1 MARTPMLQ
9 AIVDADE
16 NRAGALISH
25 PMQVDARAL
34 IVDMLSALPTARTP
48 TELFEFQHWL
58 LSRSLAVSEA
68 ASQFR
73 RGQVRAGRGRSAPV
87 PSGWTP
93 VREPADADDWLFEL
107 TVADRLAR
115 QLRCVGDALAWKVFR
130 CDRNVITAL
139 ASNAAPGP
147 IALKSGLE
155 AEWGHA
161 LADLSER
168 GEFALLHDLT
178 NVLRISDMTVFT
190 AEGPRLRE
198 SKSSAGGAA
207 SSHAIRQ
214 RRRAEQAIGAL
225 SGGPLP
231 SSTDTVRYL
240 QASPVQ
246 LRTHIPTLARLA
258 DEAARSGFAVGS
270 LPHGLVV
277 SVFDMWVGAQLPN
290 PVGILATREAAL
302 SRIKIRRGPP
312 GKHELTARL
321 VDLAARDPHLA
332 PVSVYPLS
340 ADGRAGLICDDVLVI
355 IEQTLDPLA
364 QLLEQQGLVVDV
376 LLRNASGNLD
386 APTLRVRLAGESRAL
401 VVHGRILA
409 QKLIELVDSA
419 TWAKAVAALVRGPV
433 VADDLVVVYAN
444 ERGVWGRSI

>member
-1 MARTPMLQ
+1 
-9 AIVDADE
+9 
-16 NRAGALISH
+16 
-25 PMQVDARAL
+25 MQVDARAL
-34 IVDMLSALPTARTP
+34 IVDMLDALPSARTP
-48 TELFEFQHWL
+48 SELFEFQHWL
-58 LSRSLAVSEA
+58 LSRSLVVSEA
-68 ASQFR
+68 ASQLR
-73 RGQVRAGRGRSAPV
+73 RGQVRAGCDRSTPV

-93 VREPADADDWLFEL
+93 VRELAEADDWLFEL

-147 IALKSGLE
+147 IALKSGLA

-161 LADLSER
+161 LADLRER

-178 NVLRISDMTVFT
+178 SVLRISDMTVFT
-190 AEGPRLRE
+190 AAGPRLRE

-207 SSHAIRQ
+207 SAHAIRQ
-214 RRRAEQAIGAL
+214 RRRAEHAIGAL

-231 SSTDTVRYL
+231 SSTDEVRYL

-258 DEAARSGFAVGS
+258 DEAARSGFGVGS

-277 SVFDMWVGAQLPN
+277 SVFDMWVGARLPN
-290 PVGILATREAAL
+290 PVEVLATRDAAL
-302 SRIKIRRGPP
+302 SRVKVRRGPP
-312 GKHELTARL
+312 GKHELIAKL

-332 PVSVYPLS
+332 PASVYPLS
-340 ADGRAGLICDDVLVI
+340 ADTRAGLICDDVLVI

-364 QLLEQQGLVVDV
+364 QLLEQHGLVVDV
-376 LLRNASGNLD
+376 LLPDAGGNLD
-386 APTLRVRLAGESRAL
+386 APTLRVRVPGESRAL
-401 VVHGRILA
+401 VVHGRNLA